1 MSIDDER
8 RSMYDMYGQLER
20 RVDTNDARGEGD
32 IRLLAQRMQQ
42 LDKEREDALKLI
54 EKTNSRI
61 DELLRDKESFF
72 KWGVIALGSVVVGI
86 GSWLGS
92 ILMGGHIK

>member
-8 RSMYDMYGQLER
+8 RDIHNMFGQLER

-42 LDKEREDALKLI
+42 MDKEREDALKLI
-54 EKTNSRI
+54 NKTNERI
-61 DELLRDKESFF
+61 DELIKDKESFF

>member
-8 RSMYDMYGQLER
+8 RDMHNLFGQLER
-20 RVDTNDARGEGD
+20 RVDTNDARGESD
-32 IRLLAQRMQQ
+32 IRLISQRMQQ
-42 LDKEREDALKLI
+42 MERQRDDALKLI
-54 EKTNSRI
+54 TKTNERI
-61 DELLRDKESFF
+61 DALIKDKDSFF

-92 ILMGGHIK
+92 IVMGGHIK